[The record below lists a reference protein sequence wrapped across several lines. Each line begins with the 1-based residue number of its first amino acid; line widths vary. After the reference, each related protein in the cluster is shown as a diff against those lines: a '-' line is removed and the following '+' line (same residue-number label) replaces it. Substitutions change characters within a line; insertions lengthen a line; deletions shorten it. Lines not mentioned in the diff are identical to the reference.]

1 MTADDDFTVES
12 VRAHLKMA
20 GLPVPEEDIEALVG
34 GARRTRAMAE
44 GVRRLVEL
52 QTEPAAVFAPKGA
65 RE

>member
-20 GLPVPEEDIEALVG
+20 GLSVPDEDVEALVG

-44 GVRRLVEL
+44 GVRRLVALE
-52 QTEPAAVFAPKGA
+52 TEPAAVFAPKGA

>member
-12 VRAHLKMA
+12 VRAHLKMV
-20 GLPVPEEDIEALVG
+20 GLPVPDEDVEALVG

-44 GVRRLVEL
+44 GVRRLVSPEV
-52 QTEPAAVFAPKGA
+52 EPAAVFAPKGA